1 LKLIN
6 EIFFYQVHTLTIDTP
21 YSIDL
26 TLSNPLDVE
35 IPVGE
40 INFLTELDLIAETDD
55 VKNHKFNLTIIN
67 FQSFNIPA
75 NKNYFVLSLNI
86 MANTIGKFKII
97 GYIINSFNSMSK
109 ILFTDLVKK
118 ELNDKKN
125 NNNNNSKIGLHAAYH
140 LEVLPKLPI
149 VNYFAFKSAD
159 TNECFEV
166 TTQDITSICC
176 YTGER

>member
-1 LKLIN
+1 
-6 EIFFYQVHTLTIDTP
+6 VHTLTIDTP

-75 NKNYFVLSLNI
+75 NKNDFVLSLNI
-86 MANTIGKFKII
+86 MANTIGKFKI
-97 GYIINSFNSMSK
+97 
-109 ILFTDLVKK
+109 
-118 ELNDKKN
+118 
-125 NNNNNSKIGLHAAYH
+125 
-140 LEVLPKLPI
+140 
-149 VNYFAFKSAD
+149 
-159 TNECFEV
+159 
-166 TTQDITSICC
+166 TS
-176 YTGER
+176 R